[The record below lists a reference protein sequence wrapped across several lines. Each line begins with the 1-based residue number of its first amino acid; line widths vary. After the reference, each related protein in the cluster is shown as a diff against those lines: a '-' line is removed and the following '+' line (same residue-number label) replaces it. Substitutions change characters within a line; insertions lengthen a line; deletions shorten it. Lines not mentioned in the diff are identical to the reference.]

1 MLLFTVLSGFF
12 AAVPVFLLVPRFR
25 RYIGWVLAALP
36 VGLTAYFFA
45 LLFTQGDMQAATSVY
60 QWVPNL
66 GLDIQLRADGL
77 SLLFALIV
85 SGIGA
90 LIFIYAGGYLEEG
103 QTPFFT
109 WLFIFMAA
117 MLGVVLADNLLLLY
131 VFWELT
137 SLSSF
142 FLIGFEHERS
152 KARDAAL
159 QALLVTSAGGLAMLG
174 GFVLLGQ
181 TAGTYQ
187 ISALLEQGEMI
198 RSSPNYIPILILI
211 LLGAFTKS
219 AQFPFHFWLPNA
231 MEAPTPVSAYLHS
244 ATMVKAGIYLLARFH
259 IVLGGTE
266 IWLYVLS
273 IVGAITML
281 IGAYLALNK
290 TDLKQILAYSTI
302 SALGTMVLLLGL
314 EYSGA
319 VQAAIVFLL
328 AHAMYKG
335 ALFMLAGSIQHETG
349 ARDVNE
355 LGGLRRYMP
364 VTMIVTGLAG
374 LSLAGFGPV
383 LGFIGKEL
391 LFESVLESE
400 QTRFFFTPAAVLAG
414 AVNVAVALIL
424 FIRPFFGNFQPTP
437 KKPHRAPLSLWFGPA
452 LLAGLGII
460 AGLIP
465 ALTGES
471 IISPAVTSILGKP
484 SEVQLALWHGL
495 NPALGLS
502 ALAIV
507 LGTLAY
513 LGWKYWR
520 KWTTP
525 LEKLS
530 VIGPEKW
537 YLVFIQVMNT
547 SASAIT
553 KFLQSGNLRYYL
565 LTIIISMLV
574 LSGYTIVQGQGIH
587 WPEELTEIRFYEA
600 ALAAIVLIA
609 AAVAVRTTSR
619 LTAIAALGI
628 VGYGIALIFLLFS
641 APDLAM
647 TQFLI
652 ESLTVILFVLAFYHL
667 PQFSQLTSNKNR
679 ILHAFISLIFGSMM
693 SVLVL
698 SAVGISIYPKIS
710 EYFLENAYTLA
721 HGRDIVNVIL
731 VDFRGIDTL
740 GEITVL
746 GIAAVGAF
754 ALLKLRKETQTNEA
768 GQTQETDRYEEY
780 QESLEED
787 MQ

>member
-1 MLLFTVLSGFF
+1 MLLFAVLSGFI
-12 AAVPVFLLVPRFR
+12 AVALVFLLVPRYR
-25 RYIGWVLAALP
+25 KIVGWLLALLP
-36 VGLTAYFFA
+36 VGLAVYFFA
-45 LLFTQGDMQAATSVY
+45 LLLTQDEMQAVRSIY
-60 QWVPNL
+60 PWVPNL
-66 GLDIQLRADGL
+66 GLNLHLRADGL
-77 SLLFALIV
+77 SLLFAVIV

-90 LIFIYAGGYLEEG
+90 LIFIYAGGYLEQG
-103 QTPFFT
+103 QTPFFA

-181 TAGTYQ
+181 TAGTYR
-187 ISALLEQGEMI
+187 ISALLEQGDVI

-349 ARDVNE
+349 ARDVE
-355 LGGLRRYMP
+355 VLGGLRRYMP
-364 VTMIVTGLAG
+364 VTMVVTGLAG

-400 QTRFFFTPAAVLAG
+400 QSRYFFIPAAVLAG

-424 FIRPFFGNFQPTP
+424 FIRPFFGTYRQTP
-437 KKPHRAPLSLWFGPA
+437 KKPHRAPVSLWFGPA
-452 LLAGLGII
+452 LLAGLGIV
-460 AGLIP
+460 AGLLP

-471 IISPAVTSILGKP
+471 IISPAVTSILGEQY
-484 SEVQLALWHGL
+484 EVQLALWHGL

-513 LGWKYWR
+513 LGWKNWR

-525 LEKLS
+525 LESLS
-530 VIGPEKW
+530 KVGPERW
-537 YLVFIQVMNT
+537 YLISLQGLDS
-547 SASAIT
+547 SAAALT
-553 KFLQSGNLRYYL
+553 KFLQSGYLRYYL

-574 LSGYTIVQGQGIH
+574 LSGFTIVQGQGIQ
-587 WPEELTEIRFYEA
+587 WPEELTEIHFYEA
-600 ALAAIVLIA
+600 ALAVMILIA
-609 AAVAVRTTSR
+609 AGVAVRTTSR

-652 ESLTVILFVLAFYHL
+652 ESLTVILL
-667 PQFSQLTSNKNR
+667 FSPFITCLNSHNLLR
-679 ILHAFISLIFGSMM
+679 IRTGSSM
-693 SVLVL
+693 L
-698 SAVGISIYPKIS
+698 SYLFFS
-710 EYFLENAYTLA
+710 E
-721 HGRDIVNVIL
+721 V
-731 VDFRGIDTL
+731 
-740 GEITVL
+740 
-746 GIAAVGAF
+746 
-754 ALLKLRKETQTNEA
+754 
-768 GQTQETDRYEEY
+768 
-780 QESLEED
+780 
-787 MQ
+787 